1 MLRVTRANGDVVGEN
16 DDADGLDSRLA
27 LILSTSDELRVEVR
41 EYSGDAGDYTV
52 LVQRG
57 DELVGISPIDGGR
70 LAIRTAVDGS
80 VGRNQAVAYD
90 FTGEGREVVITV
102 AGLDGFDPVVRVLGS
117 KGEELGRN
125 DDSDGSRDSRLPIVV
140 AGASTVTV
148 EVTGFAGA
156 PGAYRILVE

>member
-1 MLRVTRANGDVVGEN
+1 VLGEN

-27 LILSTSDELRVEVR
+27 LILSSSEELEVEVR

-57 DELVGISPIDGGR
+57 DETVGISPIAGGR
-70 LAIRTAVDGS
+70 LAVRTPVDGS
-80 VGRNQAVAYD
+80 VGRNQAAAYD

-102 AGLDGFDPVVRVLGS
+102 AGLDGFDPVVRVLDGGG
-117 KGEELGRN
+117 KELARN

-140 AGASTVTV
+140 AGGSTVTV
-148 EVTGFAGA
+148 EVTGFSGQ
-156 PGAYRILVE
+156 PGAYRVLVE